1 MSKKGFTLVEL
12 LATIVIIGLI
22 SGIATVAYSKLI
34 NHSNPLFYKSLEEN
48 VELATNDYLLD
59 HRDKTPIGNDST
71 EINLGDLE
79 DENYMEK
86 VIDIDGNKCT
96 GKIIVF
102 RENKK
107 NRYEVCLD
115 CGKYKS
121 SGPHCQ

>member
-1 MSKKGFTLVEL
+1 MNKKGFTLVEL
-12 LATIVIIGLI
+12 LTVIVIIGLI

-34 NHSNPLFYKSLEEN
+34 SHNNPLFYKSLEEN
-48 VELATNDYLLD
+48 IELATNDYLLD
-59 HRDKTPIGNDST
+59 HRDKTPIANSLT

-79 DENYMEK
+79 DEQYVEK
-86 VIDIDGNKCT
+86 VIDIDGNKCS

-107 NRYEVCLD
+107 NKYEVCLD
-115 CGKYKS
+115 CGEYKS